1 MSWKK
6 IIKKDK
12 KSEIKRKLE
21 NMNIEDFLRKVNKGI
36 FVSGYMLAD
45 PDFKLGDDGG
55 DLQDEDNNNNANFT
69 ITSDRKIKISNMYG
83 FDGYDQDTSNPYP
96 ERRNIERRN
105 FY

>member
-1 MSWKK
+1 MSWKN

-21 NMNIEDFLRKVNKGI
+21 SMDIEDFLRKVNKGI
-36 FVSGYMLAD
+36 FVAGYMLAD
-45 PDFKLGDDGG
+45 PDFKLEDGGG

-69 ITSDRKIKISNMYG
+69 ITTDRKIKIGNMYW
-83 FDGYDQDTSNPYP
+83 FDEYEDTSNPYP
-96 ERRNIERRN
+96 ERRNIERDN